1 MMFKSMMA
9 VLTAAALTGPCDL
22 ATGVKG
28 GVVEGTWGGEN
39 AGLIA
44 DDTSAHLHIGCT
56 YGNIPEGIE
65 PDASGRFDVAGVQ
78 NITAHPVDLGI
89 LHPAR
94 FHGRVAGG
102 RMTLTVSL
110 TDTAV
115 TLGPVLLI
123 FGKEPRMGPCP
134 ICRKPGERM

>member
-1 MMFKSMMA
+1 MMA
-9 VLTAAALTGPCDL
+9 ILVAGGLTGPCEL
-22 ATGVKG
+22 ATALKG
-28 GVVEGTWGGEN
+28 GVVVGTWGGEN

-44 DDTSAHLHIGCT
+44 DDTSAHVHIGCT
-56 YGNIPEGIE
+56 YGNIPEGIV
-65 PDASGRFDVAGVQ
+65 PDPSGRFDVPGVQ
-78 NITAHPVDLGI
+78 NITAHPVDLGV

-102 RMTLTVSL
+102 QMTLTVTL

-115 TLGPVLLI
+115 TLGPVQLV

-134 ICRKPGERM
+134 ICRKPGEAKRM